1 MKIKW
6 TNKWSGD
13 TGYVKSINSK
23 KKEFENTFNESEAK
37 VFSKNVITYLQTYIK
52 SDILYGIEIANT
64 YGADV
69 IKLLLEY

>member
-13 TGYVKSINSK
+13 TGFVKSINSK

-37 VFSKNVITYLQTYIK
+37 VFNKSVITRTIK
-52 SDILYGIEIANT
+52 QLDSYCDWNT
-64 YGADV
+64 YEAV
-69 IKLLLEY
+69 AI

>member
-13 TGYVKSINSK
+13 TGFVKSINSK

-37 VFSKNVITYLQTYIK
+37 VFSKNVITRTIK
-52 SDILYGIEIANT
+52 QLDSYCDWNT
-64 YGADV
+64 YEAV
-69 IKLLLEY
+69 TV

>member
-13 TGYVKSINSK
+13 TGFVKSINSK

-37 VFSKNVITYLQTYIK
+37 VFNKSVITRTSKQLDSYC
-52 SDILYGIEIANT
+52 DWNT
-64 YGADV
+64 YEAIV
-69 IKLLLEY
+69 V

>member
-13 TGYVKSINSK
+13 TGFVKSINSK

-37 VFSKNVITYLQTYIK
+37 VFSKSVITRTIK
-52 SDILYGIEIANT
+52 QLDSYCDWNT
-64 YGADV
+64 YEAV
-69 IKLLLEY
+69 TV

>member
-37 VFSKNVITYLQTYIK
+37 VFSKNVITRTIK
-52 SDILYGIEIANT
+52 QLDSYCDWNT
-64 YGADV
+64 YEAV
-69 IKLLLEY
+69 TV

>member
-13 TGYVKSINSK
+13 TGFVKSINSK

-37 VFSKNVITYLQTYIK
+37 VFNKSAITRTIK
-52 SDILYGIEIANT
+52 QLDAYCDWNT
-64 YGADV
+64 YEAV
-69 IKLLLEY
+69 TV

>member
-13 TGYVKSINSK
+13 TGFVKSINSK

-37 VFSKNVITYLQTYIK
+37 VFNKSVITRTIK
-52 SDILYGIEIANT
+52 QLDSYCDWNT
-64 YGADV
+64 YEAIV
-69 IKLLLEY
+69 V